1 MSIGIRYKF
10 QIDAIGFNEERMKQ
24 LVKLFYSMYNLK
36 LPFEKENNIDFYA
49 RRIYNRGLGFE
60 PTNLASYAA
69 LRGDFG
75 FAPITRE
82 VPIGA
87 YRKKNPI
94 IKVPAGKVVIS
105 IGFNPT
111 DFRHDFENRNQ
122 VMVAILDAMIKVY
135 YFLSPDF
142 GKGGNS
148 YAFGSVDGN
157 LRDYLFPINFFGP
170 KEVERIG
177 RRRILAAPAYKVEE
191 LKDGGILLLISPNP
205 FEFQVDPKKVAEF
218 LGLKYG

>member
-24 LVKLFYSMYNLK
+24 LVKLFYDMYNLK

-75 FAPITRE
+75 FAPRTRE
-82 VPIGA
+82 VPVGA
-87 YRKKNPI
+87 YRGKNPI
-94 IKVPAGKVVIS
+94 IKVPSGKVVIS

-111 DFRHDFENRNQ
+111 DFFHDFENRYQ
-122 VMVAILDAMIKVY
+122 VMVAILDAMINEMTKLKFKV
-135 YFLSPDF
+135 
-142 GKGGNS
+142 
-148 YAFGSVDGN
+148 
-157 LRDYLFPINFFGP
+157 
-170 KEVERIG
+170 
-177 RRRILAAPAYKVEE
+177 
-191 LKDGGILLLISPNP
+191 
-205 FEFQVDPKKVAEF
+205 
-218 LGLKYG
+218 